1 LGGELIRLRTAG
13 TWVASY
19 YPNLDARTIGVATRI
34 PDGGS
39 ESFESAMGIV
49 PEACKACDVTR
60 ISTDYLLRLHY
71 SDRIGR

>member
-1 LGGELIRLRTAG
+1 
-13 TWVASY
+13 
-19 YPNLDARTIGVATRI
+19 
-34 PDGGS
+34 
-39 ESFESAMGIV
+39 MGIV